1 MPEADRSRGPKPVI
15 PVTVVTGFLGAGKTS
30 LLNRLV
36 RDPALAGTG
45 FIINEFGEIGID
57 HLLVEAADDG
67 IVELSS
73 GCLCCTVRGELVT
86 TLENFL
92 RGLDNGR
99 IETLSRIVIETT
111 GLADPVPVLAT
122 LTAHPYLSLRYAI
135 DGVITVIDAVNGGRT
150 LDEHEEAVKQ
160 VAVADRLVIAKAD
173 LPEGAARLPA
183 LRRRLSTLNPGAPLV
198 DAATAMPVDLLG
210 CGLFDP
216 ATKTPDVRR
225 WLNAEAFAEADEH
238 RHTHDHECTGGN
250 CDHPS
255 HHHDHAGHDHAGH
268 DHAGH
273 HHHHGEESRHDGVNA
288 FSLVSDGALPVGALE
303 MFLELL
309 RAAHGPKLLRLKG
322 VVRLAE
328 DPERPLV
335 VHAVQELFHPPVRLS
350 AWPDADRRTRLV
362 FITRDLPED
371 EVRRLF
377 DAFAGI
383 LAPDTPD
390 RRAMTDNPLALSG
403 FTPPSR
409 RT

>member
-1 MPEADRSRGPKPVI
+1 MPEADRQRGPKPAI

-99 IETLSRIVIETT
+99 IDTLSRIVIETT

-135 DGVITVIDAVNGGRT
+135 DGVITVVDAVNGGRT

-173 LPEGAARLPA
+173 LPEGAARLPT
-183 LRRRLSTLNPGAPLV
+183 LSRRLAALNPGAPLV
-198 DAATAMPVDLLG
+198 DAATAAPADLLG
-210 CGLFDP
+210 CGLYDP
-216 ATKTPDVRR
+216 ATKTADVRR
-225 WLNAEAFAEADEH
+225 WLNAEAFEGAGH
-238 RHTHDHECTGGN
+238 HNHHDDDHDCSGGT

-255 HHHDHAGHDHAGH
+255 HHNHD
-268 DHAGH
+268 GH
-273 HHHHGEESRHDGVNA
+273 HHHHGEDSRHDGVSA
-288 FSLVSDGALPVGALE
+288 FSLVSDGALPAGALE

-335 VHAVQELFHPPVRLS
+335 VHAVQELFHPPVRLP

-362 FITRDLPED
+362 FITRDLAED
-371 EVRRLF
+371 EVKRLF
-377 DAFAGI
+377 DAFAGV

-390 RRAMTDNPLALSG
+390 RRAMMDNPLALSG

-409 RT
+409 RA

>member
-1 MPEADRSRGPKPVI
+1 MPEANHQSKPVI
-15 PVTVVTGFLGAGKTS
+15 PVTIVTGFLGAGKTS

-99 IETLSRIVIETT
+99 IDTLSRIVIETT

-122 LTAHPYLSLRYAI
+122 LIAHPYLSLRYAV
-135 DGVITVIDAVNGGRT
+135 DGVITVVDAVNGART
-150 LDEHEEAVKQ
+150 LNEHEEAVKQ

-173 LPEGAARLPA
+173 LPEGAERLPA
-183 LRRRLSTLNPGAPLV
+183 LKWRLTALNPGAPLV
-198 DAATAMPVDLLG
+198 DAATVVPDSLLG
-210 CGLFDP
+210 CGLYDP
-216 ATKTPDVRR
+216 ATKTADVRR
-225 WLNAEAFAEADEH
+225 WLNAEAFDAAGEH
-238 RHTHDHECTGGN
+238 HHDHDCAGGG

-255 HHHDHAGHDHAGH
+255 HHHHGE
-268 DHAGH
+268 H
-273 HHHHGEESRHDGVNA
+273 HHHHDEDSRHDGVSA
-288 FSLVSDGALPVGALE
+288 FSLVSDNALPAGALE

-328 DPERPLV
+328 DPDRPLV
-335 VHAVQELFHPPVRLS
+335 VHAVQELFHPPVRLP
-350 AWPDADRRTRLV
+350 AWPDNDRRTRLV
-362 FITRDLPED
+362 FITRDLAED
-371 EVRRLF
+371 EVKRLF
-377 DAFAGI
+377 DAFAGV

-403 FTPPSR
+403 FTPPSQ

>member
-1 MPEADRSRGPKPVI
+1 MPEADRARGPKPVI

-36 RDPALAGTG
+36 RDPALAGAG

-99 IETLSRIVIETT
+99 IDTLNRIVIETT

-135 DGVITVIDAVNGGRT
+135 DGVITVVDAVNGDRT
-150 LDEHEEAVKQ
+150 LDEHTEAVKQ

-173 LPEGAARLPA
+173 LPEGAARLPT
-183 LRRRLSTLNPGAPLV
+183 LRRRLAALNPGAPLV
-198 DAATAMPVDLLG
+198 DAATVAPADLLG
-210 CGLFDP
+210 CGLYDP
-216 ATKTPDVRR
+216 ATKTADVRR
-225 WLNAEAFAEADEH
+225 WLNAEAFADAHEH
-238 RHTHDHECTGGN
+238 HHDHDCADGS

-255 HHHDHAGHDHAGH
+255 HHHEHD
-268 DHAGH
+268 GH
-273 HHHHGEESRHDGVNA
+273 HHHDNEESRHDGVSA
-288 FSLVSDGALPVGALE
+288 FSLVSDEALPAGALE

-328 DPERPLV
+328 DPDRPLV
-335 VHAVQELFHPPVRLS
+335 VHAVQELFHPPVRLP

-362 FITRDLPED
+362 FITHDLAEE
-371 EVRRLF
+371 EVKRLF
-377 DAFAGI
+377 DAFAGV

-403 FTPPSR
+403 FTPPSLR
-409 RT
+409 S

>member
-1 MPEADRSRGPKPVI
+1 MPEADRQRGPKPAI

-99 IETLSRIVIETT
+99 IDTLSRIVIETT

-135 DGVITVIDAVNGGRT
+135 DGVITVVDAVNGGRT

-183 LRRRLSTLNPGAPLV
+183 LSRRLAALNPGAPLI
-198 DAATAMPVDLLG
+198 DAATAAPADLLG
-210 CGLFDP
+210 CGLYDP
-216 ATKTPDVRR
+216 ATKTADVRR
-225 WLNAEAFAEADEH
+225 WLNAEAFEGAGH
-238 RHTHDHECTGGN
+238 HHHHDDDHDCSGGA

-255 HHHDHAGHDHAGH
+255 HHHHD
-268 DHAGH
+268 GH
-273 HHHHGEESRHDGVNA
+273 HHHHGEDSRHDGVSA
-288 FSLVSDGALPVGALE
+288 FSLVSDGALPAGALE

-335 VHAVQELFHPPVRLS
+335 VHAVQELFHPPVRLP

-362 FITRDLPED
+362 FITRDLAEE
-371 EVRRLF
+371 EVKRLF
-377 DAFAGI
+377 DAFAGV

-409 RT
+409 RA

>member
-1 MPEADRSRGPKPVI
+1 MPDLDRPRTPKPVI

-99 IETLSRIVIETT
+99 IDSLSRIVIETT

-122 LTAHPYLSLRYAI
+122 LTAHPYLSLRYVI
-135 DGVITVIDAVNGGRT
+135 DGVITVVDAVNGGRT

-160 VAVADRLVIAKAD
+160 VAVADRLVIAKSD

-183 LRRRLSTLNPGAPLV
+183 LRRRLAALNPGALLV
-198 DAATAMPVDLLG
+198 DAASAAPADLLG

-225 WLNAEAFAEADEH
+225 WLNAEAFAQANG
-238 RHTHDHECTGGN
+238 HDHHDHDHDCAGGH

-255 HHHDHAGHDHAGH
+255 HHHDHDGHDH
-268 DHAGH
+268 H
-273 HHHHGEESRHDGVNA
+273 HEETRHDGVNA
-288 FSLVSDGALPVGALE
+288 FSLVSDGTLPAGALE

-335 VHAVQELFHPPVRLS
+335 VHAVQELFHPPVRLA

-362 FITRDLPED
+362 FITRGLAED
-371 EVRRLF
+371 EVKRLF
-377 DAFAGI
+377 DAFAGV

-409 RT
+409 RG

>member
-1 MPEADRSRGPKPVI
+1 LPEADRPRGVKPAI
-15 PVTVVTGFLGAGKTS
+15 PVTIVTGFLGAGKTS

-99 IETLSRIVIETT
+99 IDTLSRIVIETT

-122 LTAHPYLSLRYAI
+122 LTTHPYLSLRYAV
-135 DGVITVIDAVNGGRT
+135 DGVITVVDAVNGGRT
-150 LDEHEEAVKQ
+150 LDQHAEAVKQ

-183 LRRRLSTLNPGAPLV
+183 LQRRLATLNPGASLV
-198 DAATAMPVDLLG
+198 DAATVALADLLG
-210 CGLFDP
+210 CGLYDP
-216 ATKTPDVRR
+216 ATKTADVRR
-225 WLNAEAFAEADEH
+225 WLNAEAFAGTAEPHHHDPDCAD
-238 RHTHDHECTGGN
+238 GA

-255 HHHDHAGHDHAGH
+255 HHHDHD
-268 DHAGH
+268 GH
-273 HHHHGEESRHDGVNA
+273 HHHHGGEESRHDGVSA
-288 FSLVSDGALPVGALE
+288 FSLVSDEALPVGALE

-328 DPERPLV
+328 DPDRPLV
-335 VHAVQELFHPPVRLS
+335 VHAVQELFHPPVRLPG
-350 AWPDADRRTRLV
+350 WPDADRRTRLV
-362 FITRDLPED
+362 FITRDLAKD
-371 EVRRLF
+371 EVKRLF
-377 DAFAGI
+377 DAFAGV

-409 RT
+409 RG

>member
-1 MPEADRSRGPKPVI
+1 MPETDRARGPKPAI

-99 IETLSRIVIETT
+99 IDTLSRIVIETT

-135 DGVITVIDAVNGGRT
+135 DGVITVVDAVNGGRT

-173 LPEGAARLPA
+173 LPEGAERLPA
-183 LRRRLSTLNPGAPLV
+183 LRRRLAALNPGAPLV
-198 DAATAMPVDLLG
+198 DAATAAPTDLLG
-210 CGLFDP
+210 CGLYDP
-216 ATKTPDVRR
+216 ATKTADVRR
-225 WLNAEAFAEADEH
+225 WLNAEAFADAHEH
-238 RHTHDHECTGGN
+238 HHDHDCADAS

-255 HHHDHAGHDHAGH
+255 HHHDHG
-268 DHAGH
+268 GH
-273 HHHHGEESRHDGVNA
+273 HHDNEESRHDGISA
-288 FSLVSDGALPVGALE
+288 FSLVSDEALPAGALE

-328 DPERPLV
+328 DPDRPLV
-335 VHAVQELFHPPVRLS
+335 VHAVQELFHPPVRLP

-362 FITRDLPED
+362 FITHDLAEE
-371 EVRRLF
+371 EVKRLF
-377 DAFAGI
+377 DAFAGV

-403 FTPPSR
+403 FTPPSLR
-409 RT
+409 R

>member
-1 MPEADRSRGPKPVI
+1 VPEVDRQRGPKPAI

-99 IETLSRIVIETT
+99 IDTLSRIVIETT

-135 DGVITVIDAVNGGRT
+135 DGVITVVDAVNGGRT

-183 LRRRLSTLNPGAPLV
+183 LSRRLAALNPGAPLI
-198 DAATAMPVDLLG
+198 DAATAAPADLLG
-210 CGLFDP
+210 CGLYDP
-216 ATKTPDVRR
+216 ATKTADVRR
-225 WLNAEAFAEADEH
+225 WLNAEAFESAGH
-238 RHTHDHECTGGN
+238 HHHHDDDHDCSGGA

-255 HHHDHAGHDHAGH
+255 HHHHD
-268 DHAGH
+268 GH
-273 HHHHGEESRHDGVNA
+273 HHHHGEDSRHDGVSA
-288 FSLVSDGALPVGALE
+288 FSLVSDGALPAGALE

-335 VHAVQELFHPPVRLS
+335 VHAVQELFHPPVRLP

-362 FITRDLPED
+362 FITRDLAEE
-371 EVRRLF
+371 EVKRLF
-377 DAFAGI
+377 DAFAGV

-409 RT
+409 RV

>member
-1 MPEADRSRGPKPVI
+1 MPEADRSRGPKPAI
-15 PVTVVTGFLGAGKTS
+15 PVTIVTGFLGAGKTS

-99 IETLSRIVIETT
+99 IDTLSRIVIETT

-122 LTAHPYLSLRYAI
+122 LTNHPYLSLRYAI
-135 DGVITVIDAVNGGRT
+135 DGVITVVDAVNGGRT

-173 LPEGAARLPA
+173 LAEGAARLPA
-183 LRRRLSTLNPGAPLV
+183 LRRRLAALNPGAPLV
-198 DAATAMPVDLLG
+198 DAATALPADLLG

-216 ATKTPDVRR
+216 ATKTADVRR
-225 WLNAEAFAEADEH
+225 WLNAEAFAGAGEH
-238 RHTHDHECTGGN
+238 HHDHDHDCTGGN
-250 CDHPS
+250 CDHP
-255 HHHDHAGHDHAGH
+255 
-268 DHAGH
+268 GH
-273 HHHHGEESRHDGVNA
+273 HHHHDGHHHHHEDAESRHDGVSA
-288 FSLVSDGALPVGALE
+288 FSLVSDGALPAGALE

-335 VHAVQELFHPPVRLS
+335 VHAVQELFHPPVRL
-350 AWPDADRRTRLV
+350 AGWPDADRRTRLV
-362 FITRDLPED
+362 FITRDLAED
-371 EVRRLF
+371 EVKRLF
-377 DAFAGI
+377 DAFAGV

-409 RT
+409 RA

>member
-1 MPEADRSRGPKPVI
+1 MPEADRQRGPKPAI

-99 IETLSRIVIETT
+99 IDTLSRIVIETT

-135 DGVITVIDAVNGGRT
+135 DGVITVVDAVNGGRT

-183 LRRRLSTLNPGAPLV
+183 LSRRLAALNPGAPLI
-198 DAATAMPVDLLG
+198 DAATAAPADLLG
-210 CGLFDP
+210 CGLYDP
-216 ATKTPDVRR
+216 ATKTADVRR
-225 WLNAEAFAEADEH
+225 WLNAEAFEGAGHHHHHDED
-238 RHTHDHECTGGN
+238 HDCSGGA

-255 HHHDHAGHDHAGH
+255 HHHHD
-268 DHAGH
+268 GH
-273 HHHHGEESRHDGVNA
+273 HHHHGEDSRHDGVSA
-288 FSLVSDGALPVGALE
+288 FSLVSDGALPAGALE

-335 VHAVQELFHPPVRLS
+335 VHAVQELFHPPVRLP

-362 FITRDLPED
+362 FITRDLAEE
-371 EVRRLF
+371 EVKRLF
-377 DAFAGI
+377 DAFAGV

-409 RT
+409 RA

>member
-1 MPEADRSRGPKPVI
+1 MPEADRQRGPKPAI
-15 PVTVVTGFLGAGKTS
+15 PVTIVTGFLGAGKTS

-99 IETLSRIVIETT
+99 IDTLSRIVIETT

-135 DGVITVIDAVNGGRT
+135 DGVITVVDAVNGGRT

-183 LRRRLSTLNPGAPLV
+183 LSRRLAALNPGAPLI
-198 DAATAMPVDLLG
+198 DAATAAPADLLG
-210 CGLFDP
+210 CGLYDP
-216 ATKTPDVRR
+216 ATKTADVRR
-225 WLNAEAFAEADEH
+225 WLNAEAFEGAGH
-238 RHTHDHECTGGN
+238 HHHHDDDHDCSGGN

-255 HHHDHAGHDHAGH
+255 HHHHD
-268 DHAGH
+268 GH
-273 HHHHGEESRHDGVNA
+273 HHHHGEDSRHDGVSA
-288 FSLVSDGALPVGALE
+288 FSLVSDGALPAGALE

-335 VHAVQELFHPPVRLS
+335 VHAVQELFHPPVRLP

-362 FITRDLPED
+362 FITRDLAEE
-371 EVRRLF
+371 EVKRLF
-377 DAFAGI
+377 DAFAGV

-409 RT
+409 RA

>member
-1 MPEADRSRGPKPVI
+1 MPEADRQRGPKPAI

-99 IETLSRIVIETT
+99 IDTLSRIVIETT

-135 DGVITVIDAVNGGRT
+135 DGVITVVDAVNGGRT
-150 LDEHEEAVKQ
+150 LDEYEEAVKQ

-173 LPEGAARLPA
+173 LPEGAARLPT
-183 LRRRLSTLNPGAPLV
+183 LSRRLAALNPGAPLV
-198 DAATAMPVDLLG
+198 DAATAAPADLLG
-210 CGLFDP
+210 CGLYDP
-216 ATKTPDVRR
+216 ATKTADVRR
-225 WLNAEAFAEADEH
+225 WLNAEAFEDAGH
-238 RHTHDHECTGGN
+238 HHHHDDDHNCSGGA

-255 HHHDHAGHDHAGH
+255 HHHHD
-268 DHAGH
+268 GH
-273 HHHHGEESRHDGVNA
+273 HHHHGQDSRHDGVSA
-288 FSLVSDGALPVGALE
+288 FSLVSDGALPAGALE

-335 VHAVQELFHPPVRLS
+335 VHAVQELFHPPGRLP

-362 FITRDLPED
+362 FITRDLAED
-371 EVRRLF
+371 EVKRLF
-377 DAFAGI
+377 DAFAGV

-390 RRAMTDNPLALSG
+390 RRAMMDNPLALSG

-409 RT
+409 RA

>member
-1 MPEADRSRGPKPVI
+1 MSEADRQRGPRPAI

-45 FIINEFGEIGID
+45 FIINVFGEIGID

-99 IETLSRIVIETT
+99 IDTLSRIVIETT

-135 DGVITVIDAVNGGRT
+135 DGVITVVDAVNGGRT

-183 LRRRLSTLNPGAPLV
+183 LSRRLAALNPGAPLI
-198 DAATAMPVDLLG
+198 DAATAAPADLLG
-210 CGLFDP
+210 CGLYDP
-216 ATKTPDVRR
+216 ATKTADVRR
-225 WLNAEAFAEADEH
+225 WLNAEAFEGAGH
-238 RHTHDHECTGGN
+238 HHHHDDDHDCSGGA

-255 HHHDHAGHDHAGH
+255 HHHHDGY
-268 DHAGH
+268 
-273 HHHHGEESRHDGVNA
+273 HHHHGEDSRHDGVSA
-288 FSLVSDGALPVGALE
+288 FSLVSDGALPAGALE

-335 VHAVQELFHPPVRLS
+335 VHAVQELFHPPVRLP

-362 FITRDLPED
+362 FITRDLAED
-371 EVRRLF
+371 EVKRLF
-377 DAFAGI
+377 DAFAGV

-409 RT
+409 RA

>member
-1 MPEADRSRGPKPVI
+1 MQALPEADRSRGPKPAI
-15 PVTVVTGFLGAGKTS
+15 PVTIVTGFLGAGKTS

-99 IETLSRIVIETT
+99 IDTLSRIVIETT

-122 LTAHPYLSLRYAI
+122 LTNHPYLSLRYAI
-135 DGVITVIDAVNGGRT
+135 DGVITVVDAVNGGRT

-173 LPEGAARLPA
+173 LAEGAARLPA
-183 LRRRLSTLNPGAPLV
+183 LRRRLAALNPGAPLV
-198 DAATAMPVDLLG
+198 DAATALPADLLG

-216 ATKTPDVRR
+216 ATKTADVRR
-225 WLNAEAFAEADEH
+225 WLNAEAFAGAGEH
-238 RHTHDHECTGGN
+238 RHDHDHDCTGGN
-250 CDHPS
+250 CDHP
-255 HHHDHAGHDHAGH
+255 
-268 DHAGH
+268 GH
-273 HHHHGEESRHDGVNA
+273 HHHHGGHHHHHEDAESRHDGVSA
-288 FSLVSDGALPVGALE
+288 FSLVSDGALPAGALE

-335 VHAVQELFHPPVRLS
+335 VHAVQELFHPPVRL
-350 AWPDADRRTRLV
+350 AGWPDADRRTRLV
-362 FITRDLPED
+362 FITRDLAED
-371 EVRRLF
+371 EVKRLF
-377 DAFAGI
+377 DAFAGV

-409 RT
+409 RA

>member
-1 MPEADRSRGPKPVI
+1 MLEADRQRGPKPVI

-73 GCLCCTVRGELVT
+73 GCLCCTVRGELVS

-135 DGVITVIDAVNGGRT
+135 DGVITVVDAVNGGRT

-183 LRRRLSTLNPGAPLV
+183 LRRRLAALNPGAPLV
-198 DAATAMPVDLLG
+198 DTATVAPADVLG
-210 CGLFDP
+210 CGLYDP
-216 ATKTPDVRR
+216 ATKTADVRR
-225 WLNAEAFAEADEH
+225 WLNAEAFDGAGEH
-238 RHTHDHECTGGN
+238 HHHHDHACSGDD

-255 HHHDHAGHDHAGH
+255 HHHHHD
-268 DHAGH
+268 GH
-273 HHHHGEESRHDGVNA
+273 HHHEEGQSARRCL
-288 FSLVSDGALPVGALE
+288 SL
-303 MFLELL
+303 
-309 RAAHGPKLLRLKG
+309 
-322 VVRLAE
+322 
-328 DPERPLV
+328 
-335 VHAVQELFHPPVRLS
+335 
-350 AWPDADRRTRLV
+350 
-362 FITRDLPED
+362 
-371 EVRRLF
+371 
-377 DAFAGI
+377 FAGV
-383 LAPDTPD
+383 
-390 RRAMTDNPLALSG
+390 RWC
-403 FTPPSR
+403 PSR
-409 RT
+409 RCA

>member
-1 MPEADRSRGPKPVI
+1 MPEADRVRAPKPAI
-15 PVTVVTGFLGAGKTS
+15 PVTIVTGFLGAGKTS

-92 RGLDNGR
+92 RGVDNGR
-99 IETLSRIVIETT
+99 IDTLTRIVIETT

-122 LTAHPYLSLRYAI
+122 LTAHPYLSIRYAV
-135 DGVITVIDAVNGGRT
+135 DGVITVIDAVNGSRT

-183 LRRRLSTLNPGAPLV
+183 LRRRLSALNPAAPLV
-198 DAATAMPVDLLG
+198 DAAAASPADVLG
-210 CGLFDP
+210 CGLYDP
-216 ATKTPDVRR
+216 ATKTADVRR
-225 WLNAEAFAEADEH
+225 WLNAEAFDEAGEH
-238 RHTHDHECTGGN
+238 
-250 CDHPS
+250 
-255 HHHDHAGHDHAGH
+255 HHHDHHHHDHDCAGSSCGHPSHRH
-268 DHAGH
+268 DEEGTH
-273 HHHHGEESRHDGVNA
+273 HHHDEESRHDGVSA
-288 FSLVSDGALPVGALE
+288 FSLVSDGALPAGALE

-328 DPERPLV
+328 DPEHPLV
-335 VHAVQELFHPPVRLS
+335 VHAVQELFHPPVRLP

-362 FITRDLPED
+362 FITRDLAED
-371 EVRRLF
+371 EVRHLF
-377 DAFAGI
+377 DAFAGV

-390 RRAMTDNPLALSG
+390 RTAMTDNPLALSG

-409 RT
+409 RA

>member
-1 MPEADRSRGPKPVI
+1 MPEADRVRGPKPAI
-15 PVTVVTGFLGAGKTS
+15 PVTVVTGFLGAGKTT

-99 IETLSRIVIETT
+99 IDTLNRIVIETT

-122 LTAHPYLSLRYAI
+122 LTAHPYLSLRYVI
-135 DGVITVIDAVNGGRT
+135 DGVITVVDAVNGDRT
-150 LDEHEEAVKQ
+150 LNEHEEAVKQ

-173 LPEGAARLPA
+173 LPEGADRLPA
-183 LRRRLSTLNPGAPLV
+183 LRRRLTALNPGALLV
-198 DAATAMPVDLLG
+198 DAATAAPADLIG

-216 ATKTPDVRR
+216 ATKTADVRR
-225 WLNAEAFAEADEH
+225 WLNAEAFAQAGEH
-238 RHTHDHECTGGN
+238 HHDHDHDCAGGS

-255 HHHDHAGHDHAGH
+255 HHHDHD
-268 DHAGH
+268 GH
-273 HHHHGEESRHDGVNA
+273 HHHHDEESRHDGVNA
-288 FSLVSDGALPVGALE
+288 FSLVSDEALPAGALE

-335 VHAVQELFHPPVRLS
+335 VHAVQELFHPPVRLP

-362 FITRDLPED
+362 FITHDLQED
-371 EVRRLF
+371 EVKRLF
-377 DAFAGI
+377 DAFAGV

-409 RT
+409 RL

>member
-1 MPEADRSRGPKPVI
+1 VPEADRQRGPKPAI

-99 IETLSRIVIETT
+99 IDALSRIVIETT

-135 DGVITVIDAVNGGRT
+135 DGVITVVDAVNAGRT

-183 LRRRLSTLNPGAPLV
+183 LTRRLATLNPGAPLV
-198 DAATAMPVDLLG
+198 DAATAAPADLLG
-210 CGLFDP
+210 CGLYDP
-216 ATKTPDVRR
+216 ETKTADVRR
-225 WLNAEAFAEADEH
+225 WLNAEAFEDAGH
-238 RHTHDHECTGGN
+238 HHHHDHDCSGGA

-255 HHHDHAGHDHAGH
+255 HHHHD
-268 DHAGH
+268 GH
-273 HHHHGEESRHDGVNA
+273 HHHHGEDSRHDGVSA
-288 FSLVSDGALPVGALE
+288 FSLVSDGALPAGALE

-335 VHAVQELFHPPVRLS
+335 VHAVQELFHPPVRLP

-362 FITRDLPED
+362 FITRDLAEE
-371 EVRRLF
+371 EVKRLF
-377 DAFAGI
+377 DAFAGV

-390 RRAMTDNPLALSG
+390 RHAMTDNPLALSG

-409 RT
+409 RV

>member
-1 MPEADRSRGPKPVI
+1 MPEADRARVPKPAI
-15 PVTVVTGFLGAGKTS
+15 PVTIVTGFLGAGKTS

-92 RGLDNGR
+92 RGVDNGR
-99 IETLSRIVIETT
+99 IDTLTRIVIETT

-122 LTAHPYLSLRYAI
+122 LTAHPYLSIRYAV
-135 DGVITVIDAVNGGRT
+135 DGVITVIDAVNGSRT

-183 LRRRLSTLNPGAPLV
+183 LRRRLSTLNPAAPLV
-198 DAATAMPVDLLG
+198 DAAAASPADVLG
-210 CGLFDP
+210 CGLYDP
-216 ATKTPDVRR
+216 ATKTADVRR
-225 WLNAEAFAEADEH
+225 WLNAEAFDEAGEH
-238 RHTHDHECTGGN
+238 
-250 CDHPS
+250 
-255 HHHDHAGHDHAGH
+255 HHHDHHHHDHDCAGSGCSHPSHRH
-268 DHAGH
+268 DDEGAH
-273 HHHHGEESRHDGVNA
+273 HHHDEESRHDGVSA
-288 FSLVSDGALPVGALE
+288 FSLVSDGALPAGALE

-328 DPERPLV
+328 DPEHPLV
-335 VHAVQELFHPPVRLS
+335 VHAVQELFHPPVRLP

-362 FITRDLPED
+362 FITRDLAED
-371 EVRRLF
+371 EVRHLF
-377 DAFAGI
+377 DAFAGV

-390 RRAMTDNPLALSG
+390 RAAMTDNPLALSG

-409 RT
+409 HA

>member
-1 MPEADRSRGPKPVI
+1 MPEVDRQRGPKPAI

-99 IETLSRIVIETT
+99 IDTLSRIVIETT

-135 DGVITVIDAVNGGRT
+135 DGVITVVDAVNGGRT

-183 LRRRLSTLNPGAPLV
+183 LSRRLAALNPGAPLI
-198 DAATAMPVDLLG
+198 DAATAAPADLLG
-210 CGLFDP
+210 CGLYDP
-216 ATKTPDVRR
+216 ATKTADVRR
-225 WLNAEAFAEADEH
+225 WLNAEAFEGAGH
-238 RHTHDHECTGGN
+238 HHHHDDDHDCSGGN

-255 HHHDHAGHDHAGH
+255 HHHHD
-268 DHAGH
+268 GH
-273 HHHHGEESRHDGVNA
+273 HHHHGEDSRHDGVSA
-288 FSLVSDGALPVGALE
+288 FSLVSDGALPAGALE

-335 VHAVQELFHPPVRLS
+335 VHAVQELFHPPVRLP

-362 FITRDLPED
+362 FITRDLAEE
-371 EVRRLF
+371 EVKRLF
-377 DAFAGI
+377 DAFAGV

-390 RRAMTDNPLALSG
+390 RRAMTDNPLTLSG

-409 RT
+409 RA

>member
-1 MPEADRSRGPKPVI
+1 MPEADRQRGPKPAI

-99 IETLSRIVIETT
+99 IGTLSRIVIETT

-135 DGVITVIDAVNGGRT
+135 DGVITVVDAVNGGRT

-183 LRRRLSTLNPGAPLV
+183 LSRRLAALNPGAPLI
-198 DAATAMPVDLLG
+198 DAATAAPADLLG
-210 CGLFDP
+210 CGLYDP
-216 ATKTPDVRR
+216 ATKTADVRR
-225 WLNAEAFAEADEH
+225 WLNAEAFEGAGH
-238 RHTHDHECTGGN
+238 HNHHDDDHDCSGGA

-255 HHHDHAGHDHAGH
+255 HHHHD
-268 DHAGH
+268 GH
-273 HHHHGEESRHDGVNA
+273 HHHHGEDSRHDGVSA
-288 FSLVSDGALPVGALE
+288 FSLVSDGALPAGALE

-335 VHAVQELFHPPVRLS
+335 VHAVQELFHPPVRLP

-362 FITRDLPED
+362 FITRDLAED
-371 EVRRLF
+371 EVKRLF
-377 DAFAGI
+377 DAFAGV

-409 RT
+409 RA